1 MKKNIFTL
9 AAMMFMT
16 ISMFAQWD
24 IDEGFE
30 GTVFPPTGWI
40 VDNTNGGETWV
51 LNTDPAYA
59 HTGSNTAIYTPSMP
73 AADDWLI
80 TPQVSVQSGDI
91 LTFWARSH
99 LTFTQNF
106 NVMLSTSGTAVED
119 FTVTLGNESIGWAE
133 YLEFEYDLSSY
144 PGDVYLAIQLVTG
157 AAPGFH
163 VDDVKMGQDQAA
175 QIYIPADYPTIQEG
189 LNAAYTL
196 TTVIVSAGTYYE
208 NLEWPDTDGII
219 LLSETG
225 ATNTIIDG
233 SGQDRVIYIP
243 EANTLTNA
251 TVIDGFTIQ
260 NGHYSGTG
268 PHPGGGIADYCGL
281 TIRNN
286 IIKNNFAQGMGGG
299 LIVAGGTSL
308 IFNNLIIDN
317 TSDDAA
323 GGLCVSF
330 CVAEIRNNT
339 IVGNSADNGS
349 GGGGIVLF
357 WANGTVIIEDNI
369 IVNNSADGS
378 SLGGGGVF
386 VSYSGCSLNYNDC
399 WGNTPDNYSGCSA
412 GSNSVSADPVFVD
425 LNNGYYF
432 LDQDISPCIN
442 AGSQTAFEAGLNNY
456 TTSYELIL
464 DSDQVDI
471 GYHYHPDDSIQV
483 SINDDLVFAVE
494 TLLLSNYPNPF
505 SQSTEIGY
513 QLPVSGKVV
522 LKVYNIQG
530 QEVRTLVN
538 EKQPAGK
545 HSVIW
550 DGTDN
555 SGNAVVQGI
564 YFCKLNI
571 DNKPVST
578 KKIMFVM

>member
-1 MKKNIFTL
+1 MKKNILTM

-30 GTVFPPTGWI
+30 GAAFPPTGWTVNNANSGDTWI
-40 VDNTNGGETWV
+40 LNTNS
-51 LNTDPAYA
+51 AYSY
-59 HTGSNTAIYTPSMP
+59 TGSNSAGMP
-73 AADDWLI
+73 GSFDPADDWLI
-80 TPQVSVQSGDI
+80 SPQISVQIGDI
-91 LTFWARSH
+91 FTFWARTHYTYSE
-99 LTFTQNF
+99 NF

-119 FTVTLGNESIGWAE
+119 FTVTLGSETIGWAT
-133 YLEFEYDLSSY
+133 YSEFEYDLSSY
-144 PGDVYLAIQLVTG
+144 TGDVYLAIQCVTIMTTG
-157 AAPGFH
+157 LF
-163 VDDVKMGQDQAA
+163 VDDVKVGQDEPAE
-175 QIYIPADYPTIQEG
+175 IYIPADYPTIQEG
-189 LNAAYTL
+189 LNAANTL

-208 NLEWPDTDGII
+208 NIEWPDTDGII

-233 SGQDRVIYIP
+233 SGQNRVIYIP
-243 EANTLTNA
+243 EACTLTNE

-260 NGHYSGTG
+260 NGHYSGSG

-286 IIKNNFAQGMGGG
+286 IIKNNFAQGLGGG
-299 LIVAGGTSL
+299 LIVAGGTPL

-357 WANGTVIIEDNI
+357 WANGTVVIEDNI

-378 SLGGGGVF
+378 SYGGGGIF

-399 WGNTPDNYSGCSA
+399 WGNTPDNYAGCSA
-412 GSNSVSADPVFVD
+412 GSNSISADPVFVD
-425 LNNGYYF
+425 ANNQNYF
-432 LDQDISPCIN
+432 LDQAISPCID

-464 DSDQVDI
+464 DIDQVDI
-471 GYHYHPDDSIQV
+471 GYHYNPDDFIQTNV
-483 SINDDLVFAVE
+483 NDYQVLPIE
-494 TLLLSNYPNPF
+494 TLLLPNYPNPF
-505 SQSTEIGY
+505 SQSTVIGY
-513 QLPVSGKVV
+513 RVPVSGKVV
-522 LKVYNIQG
+522 LKVYDMLG
-530 QEVRTLVN
+530 QEVQTLVDK
-538 EKQPAGK
+538 KQAAGK
-545 HSVIW
+545 HLVVW

-564 YFCKLNI
+564 YFYQLR
-571 DNKPVST
+571 SE
-578 KKIMFVM
+578 KKFSEVKKMMLLK